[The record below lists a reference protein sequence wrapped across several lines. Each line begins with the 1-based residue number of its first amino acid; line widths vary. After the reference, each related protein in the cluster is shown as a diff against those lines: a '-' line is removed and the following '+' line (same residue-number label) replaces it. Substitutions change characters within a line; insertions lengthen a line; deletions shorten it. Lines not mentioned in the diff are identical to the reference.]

1 MDLGFDGEDEEDE
14 EEVDEE
20 EVEDLLLVLLLLLS
34 VLVQLAWW
42 PEPSSRR
49 RPGRLAKKYWHS
61 MPRASHLEHE
71 GFSLGH
77 LILEAAQDWQL
88 SRSLVQP
95 SALRRTVGGVW
106 AGTALRFGSGTL
118 ASTVGI
124 VGVFGLIVLRGGFG
138 LRSIKRRV
146 SVEVVGSHEEAV
158 DCGTLGSGG
167 HSCHCCHSCHSC

>member
-1 MDLGFDGEDEEDE
+1 LSGIDFGFDGEDEEE
-14 EEVDEE
+14 EE
-20 EVEDLLLVLLLLLS
+20 EVEDLLLVSLLLVLLLLLS

-71 GFSLGH
+71 GFSFGH

-95 SALRRTVGGVW
+95 WALRRTVGGVW
-106 AGTALRFGSGTL
+106 AGTALRSRSGTL

-124 VGVFGLIVLRGGFG
+124 VGEFGLIVLRGGFG
-138 LRSIKRRV
+138 LRSI
-146 SVEVVGSHEEAV
+146 
-158 DCGTLGSGG
+158 
-167 HSCHCCHSCHSC
+167 

>member
-1 MDLGFDGEDEEDE
+1 MDFGFDGEDEEDE
-14 EEVDEE
+14 EEVE

-71 GFSLGH
+71 GFSFGH

-88 SRSLVQP
+88 SRNLVQP
-95 SALRRTVGGVW
+95 WALRRTVGGVW
-106 AGTALRFGSGTL
+106 AGTALRSGSGTL

-146 SVEVVGSHEEAV
+146 SVVVVVESHEEAV
-158 DCGTLGSGG
+158 DYGTLGSGG
-167 HSCHCCHSCHSC
+167 HSCHSY